1 MTRAE
6 LKAQQV
12 LEQAGLRKAPIPV
25 EELPARYGVR
35 VRSEPF
41 DGDISGMLFR
51 DQDGKHAVIGV
62 NAKHSSHR
70 QRFTVAH
77 ELGHY
82 LLHRGRPMIVD
93 KTVRV
98 NRRDQTSSMATDR
111 EEIEANAF
119 AAELLMPRK
128 LVESESRKILKAS
141 PVTTDHELVNGLA
154 AEFDV
159 STQAMEYRLVNLGLL
174 SPMVAGSGT
183 SL

>member
-1 MTRAE
+1 MKRAE
-6 LKAQQV
+6 LKAQRV
-12 LEQAGLRKAPIPV
+12 LEEAGLRKAPIRV
-25 EELPARYGVR
+25 EELPERFGIR

-41 DGDISGMLFR
+41 DGDISGMLYR
-51 DQDGKHAVIGV
+51 DADGKRAVIGV

-70 QRFTVAH
+70 QRFTIAH

-128 LVESESRKILKAS
+128 LIDRESRKILKEHPAIS
-141 PVTTDHELVNGLA
+141 DETLVDSIA
-154 AEFDV
+154 DTFDV
-159 STQAMEYRLVNLGLL
+159 SPQAMEYRLVNLGLL
-174 SPMVAGSGT
+174 SPMVAGSG
-183 SL
+183 SRF